1 MSLSYTLFVEQHRQ
15 IKKKRVDL
23 SMMEEKYD
31 AVAVEEM
38 FNMVMEDVSKAESDF
53 EKTLGFK
60 MLKYSEQKDARE
72 IILKLGEWMFDY
84 HLESVG
90 TWSTRALD
98 DVLISIFP
106 MKIVAGK
113 SFFEKV
119 EPVLVKF
126 FEYLYHAELQENGL
140 VLAGRVKTVSVLML
154 HEVSVLLKDSDDE
167 KLFELGEE
175 MGLDMSD
182 LSDLDRLYEF
192 VRLFEDSEKKS
203 PKVKIVSLM
212 DERKRR
218 INH

>member
-1 MSLSYTLFVEQHRQ
+1 
-15 IKKKRVDL
+15 
-23 SMMEEKYD
+23 MMEEKYD

-38 FNMVMEDVSKAESDF
+38 FNQVMEDVSKAESDF

-60 MLKYSEQKDARE
+60 MLKYSEQKDARK
-72 IILKLGEWMFDY
+72 IILLFGEWMFDY

-90 TWSTRALD
+90 TWSPRAID

-106 MKIVAGK
+106 MKITAGK

-119 EPVLVKF
+119 EVVLAKF

-140 VLAGRVKTVSVLML
+140 VLAGSVKTSAKLML
-154 HEVSVLLKDSDDE
+154 KEVAVLLKDSSEE

-182 LSDLDRLYEF
+182 LSDLDRLYQF
-192 VRLFEDSEKKS
+192 VSLFESAEKKS
-203 PKVKIVSLM
+203 TQIKIINLM

-218 INH
+218 IIH